1 MKTGRR
7 ELGRIY
13 AQNVQRRLGRVRVG
27 YFYTENSVFYSI
39 IAYLMC
45 PVFTLIDFN
54 VLTINNNNKIYLH
67 DYNKVLQYCKS
78 YLNLIINS
86 L

>member
-1 MKTGRR
+1 MPKTSR
-7 ELGRIY
+7 EDWEESELDI
-13 AQNVQRRLGRVRVG
+13 
-27 YFYTENSVFYSI
+27 FFTENSVFYCI